1 MSRDSAYLLGL
12 AAFGVAL
19 LVLALVTAR
28 RPEHEIADRDGYFD
42 RWQVLHGGY
51 DPRTGSPWLRGWLTM
66 VHAIA
71 RPLARRGMQPDVV
84 TISSIWLAGLVLV
97 LSEIGGRWWI
107 AAGWTMVLSGLFDTL
122 DGCVAVLEDRTTRWG
137 YVLDSAVDRINDA
150 IYLLA
155 VVAVGCPVPLAVALG
170 FGFFFMEY
178 LRARAGN
185 AGGDEVGRVT
195 MAERPTR
202 VILLSPSI
210 HFSGVFLGLSDV
222 LPVVGPSILL
232 AMTVVSIGQLA
243 VTVRRQLLALP
254 VAGLAVPVVGS
265 AVPGAA
271 VPGAAPAGDLTGP
284 RSDPAVTVP
293 GS

>member
-1 MSRDSAYLLGL
+1 MTRDGLLLLAL

-19 LVLALVTAR
+19 LVLAVVTAR
-28 RPEHEIADRDGYFD
+28 RPRQPIVDRAGYFD

-51 DPRTGSPWLRGWLTM
+51 DPRTGSAWLRGWLTM

-71 RPLARRGMQPDVV
+71 RPIARRGVQPDVV

-155 VVAVGCPVPLAVALG
+155 VVAVGCPVPLAVGLG
-170 FGFFFMEY
+170 FGFFFLEY

-210 HFSGVFLGLSDV
+210 HFSGVFLSLSGV
-222 LPVVGPSILL
+222 LSVAGPALLL
-232 AMTVVSIGQLA
+232 AMTAVSIGQLA
-243 VTVRRQLLALP
+243 VAVRRQLLALP
-254 VAGLAVPVVGS
+254 AAEGAGVAAT
-265 AVPGAA
+265 GADA
-271 VPGAAPAGDLTGP
+271 S
-284 RSDPAVTVP
+284 RS
-293 GS
+293 

>member
-1 MSRDSAYLLGL
+1 MTRSQVLLL
-12 AAFGVAL
+12 ALAVLGAGL
-19 LVLALVTAR
+19 LVLAVATAR
-28 RPEHEIADRDGYFD
+28 RPEHEVPSREQYFE

-66 VHAIA
+66 VYAIA
-71 RPLARRGMQPDVV
+71 RPLARRGIQPDVV
-84 TISSIWLAGLVLV
+84 TVSSVWLAGLVLV
-97 LSEIGGRWWI
+97 LAEVGGRWWI
-107 AAGWTMVLSGLFDTL
+107 AAGWVMVVSGLFDTL

-137 YVLDSAVDRINDA
+137 YVLDSAVDRVNDA

-155 VVAVGCPVPLAVALG
+155 VVAVGCPPELAVALG
-170 FGFFFMEY
+170 FGFFFLEY

-222 LPVVGPSILL
+222 LPVLGPSVLL
-232 AMTVVSIGQLA
+232 AMTAISIVQLA
-243 VTVRRQLLALP
+243 VAVRGQLLALP
-254 VAGLAVPVVGS
+254 VHDPVSDG
-265 AVPGAA
+265 GAA
-271 VPGAAPAGDLTGP
+271 AP
-284 RSDPAVTVP
+284 R
-293 GS
+293 